1 MRKLKDVRCAFK
13 TSSVDMKFSRV
24 ETFGA
29 FSTSVSQG
37 HGALKTNCCA
47 IIVKRDE
54 NVKEQIMTPALHFVP
69 RSDIIS
75 IVQKSHQRGRT
86 SQKARFQFLSP
97 TEIVRDDMLPSSST
111 FFVWQHFESITS
123 RWLAKNL

>member
-69 RSDIIS
+69 
-75 IVQKSHQRGRT
+75 
-86 SQKARFQFLSP
+86 
-97 TEIVRDDMLPSSST
+97 
-111 FFVWQHFESITS
+111 
-123 RWLAKNL
+123 